1 LEPFFIMLHCELK
14 NSCDF
19 PCQTNQSMR
28 ATMSDE
34 RNERD
39 ISLEQYEEVIR
50 LSAYYLWEWKGRKI
64 GSDVEDWLEAEEW
77 MKD

>member
-1 LEPFFIMLHCELK
+1 
-14 NSCDF
+14 
-19 PCQTNQSMR
+19 
-28 ATMSDE
+28 MSNE
-34 RNERD
+34 TNEREV
-39 ISLEQYEEVIR
+39 SAPEQQEEAIR

>member
-1 LEPFFIMLHCELK
+1 
-14 NSCDF
+14 
-19 PCQTNQSMR
+19 MR

-39 ISLEQYEEVIR
+39 ISLEHYEEVIR